1 MAPLPKTTQQA
12 ALLELAGTVVRCS
25 GAWTLSH
32 LGAVERALATVRW
45 PTSGELQFDMSRVSA
60 LDTGGAWVLRRT
72 LHSLEQAGLG
82 ITVAGLSD
90 ESSRLLEFVSSR
102 GGMPGAV
109 PGPIR
114 PGVLEQVGRIS
125 VEQLQEE
132 AGLVGFIGEM
142 AASGSPLLLRPGRFR
157 WIAMLQNLGAA
168 GYRALPIVGLL
179 SFLLGVVIAYQGGVQ
194 LLLYGANV
202 VGLSML
208 RELAPLITAI
218 IVAGRTG
225 SAYTA
230 QIGTMKVTEE
240 IDALYTIGVTPME
253 LLVLPKLVA
262 LLVAL
267 PLLTVFADIMGVFG
281 GMVMASSML
290 GISSTTFLDRLA
302 EAVSTRSYLIG
313 IGKAPVFAAII
324 AAVGCYQGFQVRG
337 SAESV
342 GRRTTVS
349 VVQSI
354 FLVIVVDAAFSVAF
368 SKLGI

>member
-1 MAPLPKTTQQA
+1 
-12 ALLELAGTVVRCS
+12 
-25 GAWTLSH
+25 
-32 LGAVERALATVRW
+32 
-45 PTSGELQFDMSRVSA
+45 MSRVSA

-194 LLLYGANV
+194 LRLYGANV
-202 VGLSML
+202 FVADLVGLSML